1 MCVAVS
7 ACVHIVCVCVS
18 VACVCVCV
26 SVSQLKGIFI
36 DRHRGPFASSL
47 TRVLQLLCVCV
58 FVFCV
63 AFRLLL
69 PSPYASSSA
78 AVRVAREN
86 PIIKTR
92 HTQPLLMPLLLFH
105 FFFCRSIFSHSLYT
119 HHSPCCPASPL
130 SLSSTLCLSYPL
142 SFFLFLPFS
151 GFRFIALAC
160 FNFVYYFILLSLLVR
175 GKQFSNR
182 FPCRWK

>member
-1 MCVAVS
+1 M
-7 ACVHIVCVCVS
+7 
-18 VACVCVCV
+18 
-26 SVSQLKGIFI
+26 
-36 DRHRGPFASSL
+36 
-47 TRVLQLLCVCV
+47 

-69 PSPYASSSA
+69 PSPYASSSSA

-105 FFFCRSIFSHSLYT
+105 FFFAVQFSRTRYTPITLSPFLSL
-119 HHSPCCPASPL
+119 PL
-130 SLSSTLCLSYPL
+130 SVSLPLSSTLCLSYPL